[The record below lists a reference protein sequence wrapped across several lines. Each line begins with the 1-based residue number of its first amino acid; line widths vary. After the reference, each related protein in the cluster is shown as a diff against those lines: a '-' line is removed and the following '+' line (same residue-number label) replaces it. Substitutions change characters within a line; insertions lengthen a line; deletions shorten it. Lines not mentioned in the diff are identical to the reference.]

1 MIATQPTL
9 PYHVNFALFLS
20 VPPAMYSNNVLPQTT
35 RTTREVTDIYCVA
48 AENLRERRGV
58 TSMTNVK
65 LAKTLPI
72 FKFGPSRLVVRGL
85 APAHLLK
92 PTTTPAP
99 PDENDY
105 DLCDGEGDIVDNE
118 GFDETEI
125 AHQQQV
131 GTKPSNLP
139 KRKTMHERIHA
150 VLLGAG
156 VEIRV
161 KETRPL
167 LKALGLLRC
176 RLIGLGLIPR
186 DNLRVNLQ
194 PGSAL
199 EEMFTVAARNLR
211 EHHGVPSM
219 TPEMLVHTLAVLELR
234 PSRLVGTGMAPKKY
248 LRGGRKVAAADGGG
262 KSSDNGEDES
272 HNRLE
277 PVASCDT
284 DNQDH
289 HREGPNAIHD
299 AFVREGIKIQPPEA
313 MALILALRVAPARL
327 AKLGM
332 VDPKQLRR
340 FVRRFR
346 RKGRQSGTRKH
357 QNGSVCGDHVVPKR
371 TSQK

>member
-1 MIATQPTL
+1 
-9 PYHVNFALFLS
+9 
-20 VPPAMYSNNVLPQTT
+20 MYPNNVLPQTT
-35 RTTREVTDIYCVA
+35 RTSREVADIYCVA
-48 AENLRERRGV
+48 AENLRERHGV
-58 TSMTNVK
+58 TSMTDVK

-72 FKFGPSRLVVRGL
+72 FKFGPSRLVDRGL

-99 PDENDY
+99 RDNNDY
-105 DLCDGEGDIVDNE
+105 DLCDEEGDIVDNE

-131 GTKPSNLP
+131 GTKPSNVSE
-139 KRKTMHERIHA
+139 KKTMHERIHA
-150 VLLGAG
+150 VLHDAG
-156 VEIRV
+156 VDIRV

-167 LKALGLLRC
+167 LNTLGLLRC
-176 RLIGLGLIPR
+176 RLIGLDLIPR
-186 DNLRVNLQ
+186 DDLRVNLQ

-199 EEMFTVAARNLR
+199 EGMFTVAARNLR

-234 PSRLVGTGMAPKKY
+234 PSRLVGTGLAPKKY
-248 LRGGRKVAAADGGG
+248 LRGEKKVAAADGGG
-262 KSSDNGEDES
+262 KSSDNDEDES
-272 HNRLE
+272 HDRLE

-327 AKLGM
+327 AKLNM
-332 VDPKQLRR
+332 VDPKQLRP
-340 FVRRFR
+340 FVRNFR
-346 RKGRQSGTRKH
+346 RNARQGGTRKH
-357 QNGSVCGDHVVPKR
+357 QNGSVCGDNVASKR
-371 TSQK
+371 TAQK